1 MPYHLLLLDIIRVSF
16 GHHNIIILVNTPLLT
31 VGSKVICMNEQ
42 VITTRQE
49 DYRELNESLKAAIE
63 KIRHDQTI
71 DKIVEVVAFYE
82 DSFLDNLRL
91 DDENSCMSNIEFVN
105 TISDQQW
112 ISYINYMQNL
122 LSELT
127 DSSADHQEL
136 NDLFDEVC

>member
-1 MPYHLLLLDIIRVSF
+1 M
-16 GHHNIIILVNTPLLT
+16 
-31 VGSKVICMNEQ
+31 GSKVICMNEQ

-63 KIRHDQTI
+63 KIRPDQTI
-71 DKIVEVVAFYE
+71 DKIVEVVSFYE